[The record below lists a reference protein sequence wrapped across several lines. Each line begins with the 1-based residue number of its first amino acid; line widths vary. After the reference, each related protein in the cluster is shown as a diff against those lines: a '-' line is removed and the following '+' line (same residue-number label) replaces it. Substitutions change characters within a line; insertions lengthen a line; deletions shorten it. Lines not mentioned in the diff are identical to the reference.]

1 MQKWGNKIDTQ
12 NYGTIFFD
20 ESSISDIRGY
30 ANKDAE
36 KAAALASPY
45 VIKRGK
51 VISGHKNH
59 KNNGSTSLTFAA
71 PVIINGQSGNVVV
84 SIMYGK
90 GRVHS
95 LRVLTPDGKEF
106 VLIKK
111 ENTEPITTKNG
122 FPAGRRET
130 TTKAPHISSV
140 SADSITRPNEKVN
153 KKRRYL
159 HHR

>member
-1 MQKWGNKIDTQ
+1 MGNYIE
-12 NYGTIFFD
+12 N
-20 ESSISDIRGY
+20 SS
-30 ANKDAE
+30 E

-71 PVIINGQSGNVVV
+71 PAIINGQRGNVAV
-84 SIMYGK
+84 SIIYGK

-122 FPAGRRET
+122 FPAGRREI
-130 TTKAPHISSV
+130 TTKAPHISPV
-140 SADSITRPNEKVN
+140 SNGSIPQPDGKVNSEKNSFSITNVV
-153 KKRRYL
+153 L
-159 HHR
+159 Q